1 MSTMEKSGN
10 TNGAAASPAPVGSG
24 RSGSLTNPNL
34 SSTLSA
40 DYEALRND
48 LEQANELAA
57 DFQRQL
63 AGKSNE
69 FAHMKQVF
77 EKTQTDLV
85 QFQTSIVELRQ
96 ERHRLANEAMR
107 AVAFEMRLKDM
118 TAERDRLLT
127 ELESARHT
135 HATVAKKTEH
145 RAKAPDALIAR
156 LTAKVE
162 SLKDQLAA
170 ARRAGG
176 AVPASVSEDPELKSI
191 VENLSDSME
200 RLREIIEL
208 KPSASKR
215 RRRGEP
221 DPEDHIDITFGR

>member
-1 MSTMEKSGN
+1 MEKPGN
-10 TNGAAASPAPVGSG
+10 TNGAAASSAPVGSA
-24 RSGSLTNPNL
+24 RSESLTNPNL

-77 EKTQTDLV
+77 EKTQTDLA

-118 TAERDRLLT
+118 TAERDRLLA
-127 ELESARHT
+127 ELESARENLG
-135 HATVAKKTEH
+135 HAKQTEH

-176 AVPASVSEDPELKSI
+176 AVPAPVGEDPELKSI
-191 VENLSDSME
+191 VESMSDSME
-200 RLREIIEL
+200 RLRELIDL

-215 RRRGEP
+215 QRRGEP